1 MINKRGSFGD
11 LFIFM
16 IFAFII
22 ALVCGVFFYIG
33 ITTKD
38 QLHDTMDDMDFDD
51 GSGNNASEIIEN
63 TFGGVTTSY
72 NALSWL
78 SIILIFGMIVSIF
91 IGSYLVT
98 TKPIFFIPYFFISII
113 AIIVAV
119 PMANAYEDLIAN
131 PTLASS
137 FSNFLGMNFVILN
150 LPVFITIIAGIGAII
165 MFSRMGKREEQV
177 YYG

>member
-1 MINKRGSFGD
+1 MMNKKGSFGD
-11 LFIFM
+11 LFLFM

-22 ALVCGVFFYIG
+22 ALVVGVFFYIG
-33 ITTKD
+33 VTTQD
-38 QLHDTMDDMDFDD
+38 QLHETMDGMDFDD
-51 GSGNNASEIIEN
+51 GAGNNASEIIDN

-72 NALSWL
+72 NALPWL
-78 SIILIFGMIVSIF
+78 SIMLIFGMIVSIF

-113 AIIVAV
+113 AIIVSV
-119 PMANAYEDLIAN
+119 PMANAYEELIAN
-131 PTLASS
+131 PTLVSS
-137 FSNFLGMNFVILN
+137 FNNFVGLNFVILN
-150 LPVFITIIAGIGAII
+150 LPVFITIIAFIGAII